1 MPSPRKVS
9 PSPSLSACTSFLNER
24 SIASTCARGRFYIGA
39 GANATRPRPPG
50 TPGAALFDRDVR
62 LANDAA
68 VLLALPPQIGAEFRA
83 ADPNRKQSLLSELGL
98 HVGSLERAAEP
109 TGQLSERVRRRL
121 RRRDD
126 AIEDVRLVVADASL
140 AEGGHVRQRLDPC
153 ARGGDEPAQR

>member
-24 SIASTCARGRFYIGA
+24 SIASTCEAGSISGRGRMPPGPA
-39 GANATRPRPPG
+39 APG

-68 VLLALPPQIGAEFRA
+68 ILLALPQQIGAEFRA

-121 RRRDD
+121 RRR
-126 AIEDVRLVVADASL
+126 
-140 AEGGHVRQRLDPC
+140 
-153 ARGGDEPAQR
+153 